1 MKTFKMTQFLVSS
14 LITISFSFAGA
25 EFKSGKEAIQKLKSY
40 TAENIKP
47 KQDRK
52 TDSVALTE
60 DEIFDRLADAVE
72 VALVEKGNL
81 PLREEI
87 YRVAVMMLKYDP
99 TQYAGELVLPLY
111 VQDKKLFLEETKK
124 LPTDDRKLLIEA
136 VENSNRE
143 KNEGH
148 G

>member
-1 MKTFKMTQFLVSS
+1 MKYFKIAQFLVGS
-14 LITISFSFAGA
+14 LIAFSASSSWA
-25 EFKSGKEAIQKLKSY
+25 DFKTGKEAIQKLKSY
-40 TAENIKP
+40 NSESIKP
-47 KQDRK
+47 KATRK

-72 VALVEKGNL
+72 VALVEKSNV

-87 YRVAVMMLKYDP
+87 YRVAIMMLKYDP

-111 VQDKKLFLEETKK
+111 QQDKKLFLEETKK
-124 LPTDDRKLLIEA
+124 LSTDDRKLLIEA
-136 VENSNRE
+136 VENAHRE